1 MGLASVGEA
10 QDIFYD
16 LVHPFELQGTQFLS
30 LPLLNSTLKGH
41 RRGELTILTGPT
53 GSGKTTL
60 LSQLSLDL
68 LKQGVP
74 TLWGSFEIQ
83 NRKLGL
89 TMLRQFSGGRTT
101 GE

>member
-1 MGLASVGEA
+1 MWVRHRTSSTTWCT
-10 QDIFYD
+10 
-16 LVHPFELQGTQFLS
+16 PS
-30 LPLLNSTLKGH
+30 SCRLNSTLKGH